1 MPRIN
6 CTINVRDGA
15 QTRPLRR
22 AYVEHVV
29 GPVRVPGSELYITDD
44 NGRVKDGRDNFGID
58 AIPNFL
64 NGRIDIRVICHNSV
78 VKIPNG
84 LLDHWVDFSIA
95 DGNTRTID
103 NTSAPGRLDHWRLLN
118 RFAEVYDRV
127 FRQFG
132 AFSNPF
138 PLGKRATLDATR
150 AQSKRIEVF
159 FPTVSPGL
167 PFVEPRGLHTGYP
180 IIHMKEFDGRL
191 FGTATAQPDLVP
203 AELSHALHFSKLS
216 DAQRH
221 SITINYPK
229 WIIADVLAGIDE
241 ERGTHNLTKDTDP
254 LVAFVE
260 AFDYFAKRL
269 DWFMRNNPLQSG
281 PGLRNAFILSEL
293 RRTRLTDR
301 DNRITVFGRL
311 TGPLSTGTFD
321 PRAEFLTSGSRSA
334 TSIEGTIYAALF
346 LDFARRPGVGLR
358 TVVQLFIQSKA
369 LSFGEFR
376 TWVNSNRP
384 QFRSM
389 LDQVC
394 LTWTL

>member
-1 MPRIN
+1 MPRID
-6 CTINVRDGA
+6 CTINVRDRG
-15 QTRPLRR
+15 QNLPLRR
-22 AYVEHVV
+22 AYVEHVAF
-29 GPVRVPGSELYITDD
+29 GVRVPGSELYITDD
-44 NGRVKDGRDNFGID
+44 NGRVRDGSGDFGID
-58 AIPNFL
+58 AIPNLL
-64 NGRIDIRVICHNSV
+64 NGKIDVRVICHNSV

-84 LLDHWVDFSIA
+84 PLDHWVDFSIA
-95 DGNTRTID
+95 DGDTRTIN
-103 NTSAPGRLDHWRLLN
+103 NTTAPGRLDHWRLLN

-132 AFSNPF
+132 AFSNEF

-150 AQSKRIEVF
+150 TQSKRIEVF
-159 FPTVSPGL
+159 FPTLSPGL
-167 PFVEPRGLHTGYP
+167 PFVEPRGLHTRYP
-180 IIHMKEFDGRL
+180 IIHMKEHDGRL
-191 FGTATAQPDLVP
+191 FGTGGADPDLVP

-229 WIIADVLAGIDE
+229 WIIADALAGGG
-241 ERGTHNLTKDTDP
+241 GTHNLTKDTDP

-260 AFDYFAKRL
+260 AFDHFAHRL
-269 DWFMRNNPLQSG
+269 DRFMRENPQQNG
-281 PGLRNAFILSEL
+281 PALRNAFI
-293 RRTRLTDR
+293 RRQLERRVR
-301 DNRITVFGRL
+301 DNGNNLIPEFGRL
-311 TGPLSTGTFD
+311 TGPLSTGTFV
-321 PRAEFLTSGSRSA
+321 PNAAFLTSGSRSA

-376 TWVNSNRP
+376 TWVNNNRP
-384 QFRSM
+384 QFEST